1 MSDTFERDER
11 EELEGAQQESG
22 AANDAPPAQAQEQA
36 EILNQSEG
44 GEGEQAEASPEPESP
59 AAREEPVVTAVQFP
73 RIDFS
78 DIAEASAG
86 EPEAREE
93 RVQSDN
99 PDAIEDI
106 PMEDEDLPILEDD
119 APQDKGKIYNF
130 VAKMDDVQ
138 FRRAQ
143 AIFGAIIGLVAG
155 LSLYIPIPGADG
167 GSSMWNFVIA
177 LVIAMWVP
185 RFVERK
191 IEKKIPVAQKWMLIL
206 FVLTMAGMFAYGSL
220 TGNGIGVV
228 TASPS
233 PSPSAAPTP
242 SPAP

>member
-59 AAREEPVVTAVQFP
+59 AAREEPSSRRCSFP
-73 RIDFS
+73 ALIFPILRKLLP
-78 DIAEASAG
+78 ASQ
-86 EPEAREE
+86 AREE